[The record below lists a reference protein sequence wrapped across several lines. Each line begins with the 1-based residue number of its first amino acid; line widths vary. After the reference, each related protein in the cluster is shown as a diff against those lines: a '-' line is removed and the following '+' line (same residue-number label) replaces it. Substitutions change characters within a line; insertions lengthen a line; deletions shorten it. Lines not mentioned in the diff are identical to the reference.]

1 MLTPKCTER
10 CEMNIPGF
18 AADASLYR
26 TSKHYFLAARMA
38 GLAAMRIGLVPSI
51 GRCLVGCGP
60 CVEDG
65 DSPTGCS
72 ITCQRADCSTSTR
85 QCTGCAHTTT
95 CGPCTGTKTC
105 CTGPFC
111 EGVACTC

>member
-1 MLTPKCTER
+1 
-10 CEMNIPGF
+10 MNIPGF

-26 TSKHYFLAARMA
+26 TSERYVLAAGVANTQA
-38 GLAAMRIGLVPSI
+38 GLAQLIPSI
-51 GRCLVGCGP
+51 GKCPVGCGP
-60 CVEDG
+60 CVA
-65 DSPTGCS
+65 DSDFSTGCS
-72 ITCQRADCSTSTR
+72 RTCQRADCSTSTI
-85 QCTGCAHTTT
+85 QCKGCSTTTT